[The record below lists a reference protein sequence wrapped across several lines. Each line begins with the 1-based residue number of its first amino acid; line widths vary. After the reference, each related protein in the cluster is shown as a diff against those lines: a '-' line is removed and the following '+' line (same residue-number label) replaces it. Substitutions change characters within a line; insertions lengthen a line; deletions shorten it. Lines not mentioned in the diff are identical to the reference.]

1 MIFETKMLEIIINPY
16 NIKAMFNVISS
27 LTNPMIIKLHTL
39 LDARDT
45 NKLNMKIF
53 ILKDQII
60 SFNFANMF
68 GANHDL

>member
-53 ILKDQII
+53 ILKHQII